1 MGSNLPKIILEKY
14 IVNENDNEN
23 ENENENENDIGNI
36 QLLILAAT
44 AAKEEANKVVTLIEN
59 RQISNIIDAEQ
70 KLKNAH
76 NAVNIAFNIYHKLY
90 SSPIIISDILFE
102 DNITSLEPHEYPKPD
117 FSSSLP
123 SPVVEVVREEQ
134 PELQSQSQ
142 PQPQPQVPI
151 SEVIEN
157 PISILQSLQETVLQ
171 TMHTDMVEQPMPIPE
186 PPPPPSEPAPQP
198 TARPTPAPAPSTE
211 ITNAYYSY
219 ISDDID
225 LPKEIIIAANAL
237 IKSSK

>member
-1 MGSNLPKIILEKY
+1 MIVMGSNLPKIIIEKY
-14 IVNENDNEN
+14 IVNEN
-23 ENENENENDIGNI
+23 ENENENENDVGNI
-36 QLLILAAT
+36 ELLILAAT

-102 DNITSLEPHEYPKPD
+102 DNIISLEPHEYPEPD

-134 PELQSQSQ
+134 PQ

-151 SEVIEN
+151 PEVIEN

-186 PPPPPSEPAPQP
+186 PSPPPPEPAPQP

>member
-1 MGSNLPKIILEKY
+1 MGSNLPKIIIEKY
-14 IVNENDNEN
+14 IV
-23 ENENENENDIGNI
+23 NENENDIGNI

-102 DNITSLEPHEYPKPD
+102 DNITPLEPHEYPEPD

-142 PQPQPQVPI
+142 SQSQPQPQVPI